1 MGGGLYIPLTTAII
15 ITRGSVQLYT
25 PMRVCLLMSEWLL
38 YALIALQIVVI
49 VLLILLLTGIA
60 RLARAIMPVIQQA
73 QALLGGGGAKPLKLE
88 QIPGLAAQY
97 ILPMIAPNLAGAL
110 GRTLDGI
117 GRPAASPPVTAV
129 MAAPPKPA
137 PKLIPPAAG
146 TVNVA
151 HVPRPPGA

>member
-1 MGGGLYIPLTTAII
+1 
-15 ITRGSVQLYT
+15 
-25 PMRVCLLMSEWLL
+25 MRVYLLVSEWLL

-73 QALLGGGGAKPLKLE
+73 QALLGGGGAAKPLKLGD
-88 QIPGLAAQY
+88 IPGLAAQY

-129 MAAPPKPA
+129 MAVPLKPA
-137 PKLIPPAAG
+137 PKLTPPPAG